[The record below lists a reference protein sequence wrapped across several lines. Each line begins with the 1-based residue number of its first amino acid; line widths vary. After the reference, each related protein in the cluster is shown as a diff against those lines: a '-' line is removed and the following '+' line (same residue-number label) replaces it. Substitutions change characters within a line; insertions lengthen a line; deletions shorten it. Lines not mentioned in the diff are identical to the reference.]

1 MDQLTE
7 QGYITGQGNITQQ
20 SNITQNEKMLAMFAH
35 LSMFFGSLWVPLIF
49 WAINKDKS
57 KFVSFHSLQALF
69 FHIAY
74 TVVLVF
80 LVIFVAVLG
89 MAVGLIVPGQD
100 GPSHIGALQLI
111 VLLVIAVVVLGF
123 IFASVALAIINA
135 VSAYKGG
142 MKKYPIIGNI
152 VYKKVY
158 GLS

>member
-7 QGYITGQGNITQQ
+7 QGYVTQQ
-20 SNITQNEKMLAMFAH
+20 GSVTPNEKLLAMFAH

-74 TVVLVF
+74 TVVLVV
-80 LVIFVAVLG
+80 LVVFVAIVG
-89 MAVGLIVPGQD
+89 MAAGLIKPGQNSPPD
-100 GPSHIGALQLI
+100 VGALQII
-111 VLLVIAVVVLGF
+111 VILVLGVIVIGF
-123 IFASVALAIINA
+123 VFGSVAIAIINA
-135 VSAYKGG
+135 ISAYKGG

-152 VYKKVY
+152 VYKKIY
-158 GLS
+158 GV